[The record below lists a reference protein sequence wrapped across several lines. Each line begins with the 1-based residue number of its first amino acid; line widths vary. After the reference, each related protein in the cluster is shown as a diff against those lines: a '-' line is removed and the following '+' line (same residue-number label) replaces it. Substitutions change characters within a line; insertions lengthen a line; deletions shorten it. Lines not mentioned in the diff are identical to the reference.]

1 MTEPEPSKP
10 NPRRR
15 WLEDRPEVSPY
26 VVAAP
31 AWLIVANTSNSGL
44 VATVAGIAAIA
55 CSLADVMPLAVSV
68 VRARGG
74 NR

>member
-1 MTEPEPSKP
+1 MTEPEPSTP

-15 WLEDRPEVSPY
+15 WVEHRPEVSPY

-31 AWLIVANTSNSGL
+31 AWLIVANTSDSGL